1 MSVRVTTEEARE
13 YVASKLHG
21 LETPRM
27 MRFPEMGNHLASAII
42 WAACGEE
49 GQRHDIGFYYTS
61 FRVISPRLY
70 QQDSPRDQIWLD
82 ALESFEDCER
92 GARERVRNGESD
104 TILDGLDW
112 ETGAP
117 WKFDDW
123 PVDIF
128 AVNSLGEAA
137 KVSHMGG
144 FVDLDDTSW
153 PNVQSSIN
161 YGVAEQF

>member
-1 MSVRVTTEEARE
+1 
-13 YVASKLHG
+13 
-21 LETPRM
+21 
-27 MRFPEMGNHLASAII
+27 MGNHLASAII

-61 FRVISPRLY
+61 FRIISPRPFEQNL
-70 QQDSPRDQIWLD
+70 QRSQLWLD
-82 ALESFEDCER
+82 ALENFEEYEW
-92 GARERVRNGESD
+92 GARERLRNGESD
-104 TILDGLDW
+104 NILDGLDW
-112 ETGAP
+112 ETAAQ

-153 PNVQSSIN
+153 PIVQSSIH
-161 YGVAEQF
+161 YGIAEQF